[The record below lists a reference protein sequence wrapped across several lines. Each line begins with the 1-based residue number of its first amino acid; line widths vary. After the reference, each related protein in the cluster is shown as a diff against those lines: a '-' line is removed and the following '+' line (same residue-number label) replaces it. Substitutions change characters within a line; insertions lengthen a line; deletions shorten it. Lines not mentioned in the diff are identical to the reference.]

1 MQVIVM
7 NAASSETAAANV
19 PFLPRQEGGVAAFL
33 LNQAAAQS
41 SHPAAV
47 HNGKT
52 YSYGDVL
59 LRATCLAAE
68 LRQRGIKRGD
78 RVGLLFPNHPDYIA
92 SFFAATGIGAVVIP
106 INPLLKSAEI
116 AHILSDSNAR
126 AVIVHERG
134 LGEVAAAC
142 AQLNELQH
150 LLVLTYAQKDLK
162 LALPDSINVVALPSD
177 TLAETGKKH
186 HNFIWER
193 KIDNNADLAVL
204 VYTSGTTGKPKG
216 AMLTHSNLLAAVDM
230 SHKILSISK
239 EDRFIVVLPLCHI
252 YGLTVVMLGLL
263 SKGGTLTIVEK
274 FEAAST
280 LKLIETERITL
291 LPAVP
296 AIFQFLLM
304 ELEKN
309 DYDLSSLK
317 ACLSG
322 GAPMPVELFPRLVAK
337 FPGDFLE
344 GYGLT
349 ETSSVV
355 AINPV
360 HGVKKRGSVGVPL
373 DTIEVAIVGPDGKH
387 LPHTPEYIGE
397 IAVRGAN
404 IMRGYFGKPEATAEC
419 LKDGWFFTGDLGYRD
434 EEGYLYIVGR
444 TKEMII
450 RGGQNIY
457 PREIEDVIMRL
468 PEVAE
473 VAVIGVP
480 DQYMGERVK
489 AVIALKPGK
498 SLNEETIKAFCAEHL
513 ADYKV
518 PRLVEFIEALPRNS
532 TGKVLKRL
540 LQG

>member
-1 MQVIVM
+1 M
-7 NAASSETAAANV
+7 NAASSDTATANV
-19 PFLPRQEGGVAAFL
+19 PFLAGQEGGVAAFL
-33 LNQAAAQS
+33 INQAAAQG

-52 YSYGDVL
+52 YTYGELL
-59 LRATCLAAE
+59 LRATAIAAE
-68 LRQRGIKRGD
+68 LRRRGIKRGE
-78 RVGLLFPNHPDYIA
+78 RVGVLFPNHPDYIA

-106 INPLLKSAEI
+106 INPLLKSEEI
-116 AHILSDSNAR
+116 AHILSDANAR

-134 LGEVAAAC
+134 LGEVSAAC
-142 AQLNELQH
+142 AQLKELEH
-150 LLVLTYAQKDLK
+150 LLVLTYEQKDLQ
-162 LALPDSINVVALPSD
+162 LALPGRISAVTLPGD
-177 TLAETGKKH
+177 GLAEAGKKH
-186 HNFIWER
+186 QPFSWQSHLDIA
-193 KIDNNADLAVL
+193 ADLAVL

-230 SHKILSISK
+230 SHKVLSIAK
-239 EDRFIVVLPLCHI
+239 DDKFIVIIPMCHI
-252 YGLTVVMLGLL
+252 YGLTVVMLGLM
-263 SKGGTLTIVEK
+263 SKGGTLAIVEK
-274 FEAAST
+274 FDAAST
-280 LKLIETERITL
+280 LKLIESERVTL

-296 AIFQFLLM
+296 AIYQFLLM

-309 DYDLSSLK
+309 DYDLSSLR

-322 GAPMPVELFPRLVAK
+322 ASSMPLEMFAPLVAK
-337 FPGDFLE
+337 FPGAFLE

-360 HGVKKRGSVGVPL
+360 DGVKKRGSVGVPL
-373 DTIEVAIVGPDGKH
+373 GTVEVAIVSPDGER
-387 LPHTPEYIGE
+387 LPHTPQHIGE
-397 IAVRGAN
+397 IAVKGAN
-404 IMRGYFGKPEATAEC
+404 VMRGYFGKPEATAEC

-434 EEGYLYIVGR
+434 EEGYLFIVGR

-473 VAVIGVP
+473 VAVVGVP

-489 AVIALKPGK
+489 AVIALRPDKT
-498 SLNEETIKAFCAEHL
+498 LDEDTVKAFCAASL
-513 ADYKV
+513 AEYKV
-518 PRLVEFIEALPRNS
+518 PRLVEFVQALPRNS

-540 LQG
+540 LQS

>member
-1 MQVIVM
+1 M
-7 NAASSETAAANV
+7 NAASSETAAATA
-19 PFLPRQEGGVAAFL
+19 PFLSDRGNGVASFL
-33 LNQAAAQS
+33 INQAAQQGR
-41 SHPAAV
+41 HPAAV

-68 LRQRGIKRGD
+68 LRQRGITRGD
-78 RVGLLFPNHPDYIA
+78 RVGLLFLNHSDYIA

-134 LGEVAAAC
+134 LGEVSAAC
-142 AQLNELQH
+142 ANLIDLQH
-150 LLVLTYAQKDLK
+150 LIVLTYEQKELNIAVPQRINAIA
-162 LALPDSINVVALPSD
+162 LASE
-177 TLAETGKKH
+177 TLSESGKKH
-186 HNFIWER
+186 PNFVWER
-193 KIDNNADLAVL
+193 NIDNSADLAVL

-230 SHKILSISK
+230 SHKVLDISK
-239 EDRFIVVLPLCHI
+239 DDKFIVIIPMCHI

-263 SKGGTLTIVEK
+263 SKGGTLAIVDK
-274 FEAAST
+274 FEAASA
-280 LKLIETERITL
+280 LQLIESERVTL

-296 AIFQFLLM
+296 AIYQFLLM
-304 ELEKN
+304 ELEKG
-309 DYDLSSLK
+309 DYDLSSLR

-322 GAPMPVELFPRLVAK
+322 GAPMPVEMFPQLVAK

-360 HGVKKRGSVGVPL
+360 RGVKKRGSVGVPL
-373 DTIEVAIVGPDGKH
+373 GSIEVAIVDPDGTH
-387 LPHTPEYIGE
+387 LPHTSAHIGE
-397 IAVRGAN
+397 IAVRGGN
-404 IMRGYFGKPEATAEC
+404 VMRGYFGKPEATAEC
-419 LKDGWFFTGDLGYRD
+419 MKDGWFFTGDLGYRD
-434 EEGYLYIVGR
+434 EEGYLFIVGR

-473 VAVIGVP
+473 VAVVGVA

-489 AVIALKPGK
+489 AVIVLKPGMT
-498 SLNEETIKAFCAEHL
+498 LDEDAIKVFCASNL
-513 ADYKV
+513 AEYKV
-518 PRLVEFIEALPRNS
+518 PRLVEFVDALPRNS